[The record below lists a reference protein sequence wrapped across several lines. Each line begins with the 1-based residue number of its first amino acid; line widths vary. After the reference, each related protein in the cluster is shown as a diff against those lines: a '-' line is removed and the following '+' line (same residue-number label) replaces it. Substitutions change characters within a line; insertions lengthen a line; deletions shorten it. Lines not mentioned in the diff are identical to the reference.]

1 MTALALRQLL
11 LLLMSVGFLFALFG
25 KAVGLPEWTETAG
38 AIFGGLCAIS
48 GFVMQ
53 RRAKKYG
60 GQSVDATPEQRTQ
73 RRRLFIVMV
82 AIATLSSP
90 LWLPVTG
97 VTLPLPQ
104 LVVTALVSCV
114 FAVAAVLIATRDGQ
128 PKV

>member
-1 MTALALRQLL
+1 
-11 LLLMSVGFLFALFG
+11 
-25 KAVGLPEWTETAG
+25 
-38 AIFGGLCAIS
+38 
-48 GFVMQ
+48 MQ

-60 GQSVDATPEQRTQ
+60 GQSVDAAPEQRTQ
-73 RRRLFIVMV
+73 RRRFFIVMV